1 MSQADFDFN
10 RHHVPPRNPQEAFNF
25 PGKVNPAYKELLAK
39 LFGPETDFAKCKQI
53 LRQDWWDPDIVTTRP
68 DLVPRVLKRR
78 YKREPL
84 RFTIL
89 VNIPAHR
96 AYHTLCGTP
105 GTFSDCWE
113 IFRQWLTYRQ
123 EEQTLHLA
131 EVRSCEMS
139 KLVPVCIG
147 VCAKCRQENA
157 A

>member
-1 MSQADFDFN
+1 MNQADFN

-25 PGKVNPAYKELLAK
+25 PGKVSPGYKVLLAR
-39 LFGPETDFAKCKQI
+39 LFGNETDLAKCKKI
-53 LRQDWWDPDIVTTRP
+53 LWQNWWSPGIITNRP
-68 DLVPRVLKRR
+68 DLAPRVLKRR
-78 YKREPL
+78 HKREPL
-84 RFTIL
+84 RFTIQ

-105 GTFSDCWE
+105 GNFNDCWE

-123 EEQTLHLA
+123 KEQALRLA
-131 EVRSCEMS
+131 EVRSCDMS
-139 KLVPVCIG
+139 RLAPVCIG